1 MSKTTHNDGWVN
13 LMPRL
18 PNKFTVSKND
28 KKMFVDWLLH
38 LKVFLSNNFKN
49 FLLQNIQIPF
59 FSVENFY

>member
-28 KKMFVDWLLH
+28 KKCLLTD
-38 LKVFLSNNFKN
+38 FC
-49 FLLQNIQIPF
+49 I
-59 FSVENFY
+59 